1 MSVIEELSKKKKRSI
16 VEPACINSSMHL
28 IISDDACG

>member
-1 MSVIEELSKKKKRSI
+1 MSVIEELSKKKRSI